1 MSEDVDLRN
10 CIRTRLG
17 LSPIFVILMTIFID
31 MTGFAMIILL
41 LPFYATIFQEGPTAL
56 GILVASFSVMQ
67 FIFSPILGRI
77 SDNVGRRPIL
87 LLSILISCVSFIL
100 FALADSFIML
110 LLSRIIA
117 GMATETAV
125 AQAYVADVT
134 SKKERATGMGRVSA
148 AQGAGFIIGPAI
160 GGFLSIYGFWVPG
173 LAAATLAFL
182 NLLFVFLF
190 VPESTGHMHR
200 SVRIA
205 SNSHGNDLRKLVNAM
220 SKPLIGS
227 VLAILF
233 IMSLAFSAMPV
244 ILPLLGISF
253 FNLGT
258 VEMAYFFTYIGLV
271 QIALQGFIIGKL
283 AETFGEEKLIASGS
297 LLMMLGIFLMA
308 LFPNIAIFLA
318 LVTIMILGS
327 GMIRT
332 VVPSFISK
340 RTPVNEQGGMLGVTY
355 SVSSIARVPGP
366 LIGGFVSEFAG
377 LVAPFFLSA
386 ILLVIA
392 FVLGVRVHFQV
403 RSKQKTGRAEPPKTI
418 LSEKIEIYDTLR
430 SA

>member
-10 CIRTRLG
+10 HIQTRLG
-17 LSPIFVILMTIFID
+17 LSPIFIVLMTIFVD
-31 MTGFAMIILL
+31 MTGFAVIIVL
-41 LPFYATIFQEGPTAL
+41 LPFYAAIFQEGPTAL
-56 GILVASFSVMQ
+56 GILVASCSVIQ
-67 FIFSPILGRI
+67 IRLSPILGRI

-87 LLSILISCVSFIL
+87 LLSILISSVSFIL

-117 GMATETAV
+117 GIATETAV
-125 AQAYVADVT
+125 AQAYIADIT

-160 GGFLSIYGFWVPG
+160 GGFLSVYGFWAPG
-173 LAAATLAFL
+173 LGAATLAFL
-182 NLLFVFLF
+182 NFLFVFFFL
-190 VPESTGHMHR
+190 PESTGHMHR
-200 SVRIA
+200 TVQIA
-205 SNSHGNDLRKLVNAM
+205 SNSHGSDLRKLKNAL

-227 VLAILF
+227 LLAILF

-253 FNLGT
+253 FGLGT

-271 QIALQGFIIGKL
+271 QIALQGLIIGKL
-283 AETFGEEKLIASGS
+283 AKMFGEEKLMASGS
-297 LLMMLGIFLMA
+297 LLMMFGIFFMA

-318 LVTIMILGS
+318 LATIMILGS

-332 VVPSFISK
+332 VVPSLISK
-340 RTPVNEQGGMLGVTY
+340 RTPVNEQGGMLGVTH

-392 FVLGVRVHFQV
+392 FVLAIRVHFQV
-403 RSKQKTGRAEPPKTI
+403 R
-418 LSEKIEIYDTLR
+418 
-430 SA
+430 